1 MRRIKYLLFVAAFAA
16 SLIGCNKEP
25 STTSADSTT
34 KSTSTIGSGLFDKL
48 KPEPKVVIPAG
59 TRVRVALIDAVSSDK
74 SRPGDSFTASLA
86 EPVVVDGK
94 TVLEKGTR
102 VRGRVLD
109 AKESGRVK
117 GRASIELT
125 LTSIMRDNGESV
137 NIATKPYSAVAESTK
152 KRDAAII
159 GGGAGVGAAIGAIA
173 ERYES
178 APKVGATK
186 PRSFDRGGS
195 SARGVAR
202 GVAHPR
208 DEQCAHPPGTKPKG
222 SCVAGTGRRAGSR
235 ACSLQR
241 NDDFPDDHHAAPENV
256 FGAGPRND
264 KQYPPA
270 FVNFFRR
277 AISRDAF
284 RRRNFGS

>member
-1 MRRIKYLLFVAAFAA
+1 MRRIAYLLFVAAFAA

-34 KSTSTIGSGLFDKL
+34 KSAGLFDKL
-48 KPEPKVVIPAG
+48 KLEPKVVIPAG
-59 TRVRVALIDAVSSDK
+59 TRFRVALIDAVSSDK
-74 SRPGDSFTASLA
+74 SRPGDSFMASLA

-94 TVLEKGTR
+94 TILEKGTR

-173 ERYES
+173 GGGKG
-178 APKVGATK
+178 AAIGAAVG
-186 PRSFDRGGS
+186 GG
-195 SARGVAR
+195 
-202 GVAHPR
+202 
-208 DEQCAHPPGTKPKG
+208 
-222 SCVAGTGRRAGSR
+222 AGTGTVLATKGKEIHYS
-235 ACSLQR
+235 
-241 NDDFPDDHHAAPENV
+241 PETRIP
-256 FGAGPRND
+256 FTLTTS
-264 KQYPPA
+264 
-270 FVNFFRR
+270 
-277 AISRDAF
+277 IEI
-284 RRRNFGS
+284 